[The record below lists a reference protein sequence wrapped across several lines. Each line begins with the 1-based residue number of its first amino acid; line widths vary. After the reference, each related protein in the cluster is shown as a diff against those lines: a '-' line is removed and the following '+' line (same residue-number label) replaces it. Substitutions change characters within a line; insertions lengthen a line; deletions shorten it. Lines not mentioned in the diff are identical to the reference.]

1 MISYVI
7 GIFALVAMAEIY
19 SLRVLSEYISTVNT
33 ITFIM
38 FTFIGGIFMGRSWGD
53 EYFDKLLWHLRSR
66 TMPVDETVNGVVM
79 ATAAMMLIMPGVI
92 TDFFAV
98 LIMIPLTRP
107 LFKGMVVRLL
117 KSRIDQGKSYFFLKD

>member
-7 GIFALVAMAEIY
+7 GIFALVGMAEVY

-33 ITFIM
+33 ITYIM
-38 FTFIGGIFMGRSWGD
+38 FTFIAGIFLGRSFGD
-53 EYFDKLLWHLRSR
+53 ECFDKLVWHLRSR

-79 ATAAMMLIMPGVI
+79 AMAAMMLIMPGVV
-92 TDFFAV
+92 TDFFALFIV
-98 LIMIPLTRP
+98 IPLTRP